1 MAKVCSATIALFL
14 TLAGC
19 GGSNNT
25 LTPEELA
32 VDHIV
37 QARLLEAEGRWH
49 EAATEYSLVADLYP
63 ESSYYETAVR
73 KAAAL
78 FSHPDN
84 DGVTD
89 STALRWLQE
98 YSTLPLN
105 DGERSML
112 ETHIRILSELKTV
125 RELLQVQTAL
135 TDSLSEVSQK
145 QLEDLIDGEKRIR
158 RLEEDLQRELAEA
171 KKELERLRE
180 IDLEV
185 GREKGKD

>member
-1 MAKVCSATIALFL
+1 MDNARTILAASLL
-14 TLAGC
+14 VLAGC
-19 GGSNNT
+19 GGTNPAQS
-25 LTPEELA
+25 PEELA
-32 VDHIV
+32 IDHIV
-37 QARLLEAEGRWH
+37 QARMLEAEGRWH

-84 DGVTD
+84 DGVAD

-98 YSTLPLN
+98 YNSLRLN
-105 DGERSML
+105 EGERSML
-112 ETHIRILSELKTV
+112 EAHIRILGELKLA
-125 RELLQVQTAL
+125 RELLQAQIVM
-135 TDSLSEVSQK
+135 TDSLSTLTRNQQE
-145 QLEDLIDGEKRIR
+145 ELIAGEKRIR
-158 RLEEDLQRELAEA
+158 KLEEDLQRELAEA

-185 GREKGKD
+185 GRDKDQN